1 MHVTARHC
9 QIKPLRAFPLIS
21 LSRLYQWVM
30 SALAVLCLSL
40 MAQSASAQDEAAPA
54 VAPTIIRS
62 IQVTGNQRVEANTV
76 ASYLLIAP
84 GDPYSETRID
94 TSIKT
99 LYATGLFADV
109 AIDPRDG
116 NVLIQVIENPIIN
129 RVILEG
135 NKSLKTDKITDEV
148 EAEPRSIFTRSS
160 IQEDVQRI
168 IELYRQSGRF
178 AATVSPKVVQ
188 QPQNRVDLIFEITE
202 GPVTGVRRINFIGNA
217 EYPDRLLRKEIATAE
232 SIWYKFFSS
241 NDNYDPGR
249 LEYDRE
255 QLRTYYTNRGFAD
268 FRVVSAV
275 AELTPDQEDFYIT
288 FTLDEGEE
296 YTWGDITVETELDE
310 LDADFLERLIR
321 IKKGNIYNAS
331 QVEDAIDTLNFAAG
345 TTGYAFVDIQPDIKR
360 NRDEKTVDLVFNV
373 VEGPRVYIERID
385 IVGNTTTLDYVIRR
399 ELELVEGDAFNRIL
413 LDRSRNRVR
422 ALRFFEEVEITETQG
437 SSPDRA
443 VVEVAVKEQ
452 PTGELSFSAGFSSAD
467 AFLVDL
473 SITQRNLRGRGQL
486 LRFVIRASSN
496 RREIDLRF
504 TEPRFLGRNLAAGVE
519 LFDVT
524 IDFLQEAGFRQSRT
538 GGQVTLAFPLT
549 EYTSLT
555 TRYSL
560 RKEDIEFPEQNQCA
574 ALEASENQGA
584 AITNSR
590 LVSLC
595 EQAGGRLSSILGYT
609 FGWDRRN
616 DPITPTGGFDVRF
629 SQDLAGV
636 GGDVKYLRTDLRANF
651 YKGLYKNVIAS
662 ATLAGGYIRGWG
674 GDPVTINDRYFKGN
688 FDFRGYDNAGIG
700 PRNAFVNGETGE
712 VATSAELIAA
722 GLGDRTSRLNALGG
736 NAFGLASAEVSF
748 PVGVPNLLGSVF
760 VEAGTVGLLDD
771 DFKIDLIQTQNIT
784 GLTNGESCSG
794 IGDDGNPDTFL
805 ICQRSIDDLSVRAML
820 GASVFWE
827 SPFGPIRF
835 DFTKPLRQF
844 EYDRRESFQFTTR
857 TRF

>member
-1 MHVTARHC
+1 MHSITRYNAID
-9 QIKPLRAFPLIS
+9 IKLIS
-21 LSRLYQWVM
+21 KSWLL
-30 SALAVLCLSL
+30 SALIGLASL
-40 MAQSASAQDEAAPA
+40 FIIAITSIPAFAQDESAAPTPIA
-54 VAPTIIRS
+54 APTVIRT
-62 IQVTGNQRVEANTV
+62 IQVQGNERVEANTV
-76 ASYLLIAP
+76 ASYLLFSP
-84 GDPYSETRID
+84 GDPYSESRID
-94 TSIKT
+94 TSVKT

-135 NKSLKTDKITDEV
+135 NKSLKTDKITDEI
-148 EAEPRSIFTRSS
+148 EAEPRSIFSRANV
-160 IQEDVQRI
+160 QADVQRI

-202 GPVTGVRRINFIGNA
+202 GPVTGVKRINFIGNA

-249 LEYDRE
+249 LEFDRE

-296 YTWGDITVETELDE
+296 YRWGDISVETQLDE
-310 LDADFLERLIR
+310 LDPEFLERLIR
-321 IKKGNIYNAS
+321 IQPGEIYNAS
-331 QVEDAIDTLNFAAG
+331 QVENAIDTLNFASG
-345 TTGYAFVDIQPDIKR
+345 TTGYAFVDIQPDIRR
-360 NRDEKTVDLVFNV
+360 NRETKTVDLVFNV

-399 ELELVEGDAFNRIL
+399 EMELVEGDAFNRIL

-422 ALRFFEEVEITETQG
+422 SLRFFEEVEITETQG
-437 SSPDRA
+437 SAPDRA

-486 LRFVIRASSN
+486 MRFVIRASSN

-524 IDFLQEAGFRQSRT
+524 IDFLEEAGFRQSRT

-560 RKEDIEFPEQNQCA
+560 RQETIEFPDEVRCA
-574 ALEASENQGA
+574 GLQSTQASGGVVSASDIQ
-584 AITNSR
+584 T
-590 LVSLC
+590 LSLC
-595 EQAGGRLSSILGYT
+595 EQAGGRLSSIFGYT
-609 FGWDRRN
+609 FAWDRRN

-629 SQDLAGV
+629 SQDLAGI
-636 GGDVKYLRTDLRANF
+636 GGDVKYLRTDIRANA

-674 GDPVTINDRYFKGN
+674 GDGVSINDRYFKGN

-700 PRNAFVNGETGE
+700 PRLVQANGETGE
-712 VATSAELIAA
+712 VVQ
-722 GLGDRTSRLNALGG
+722 RLNALGG
-736 NAFGLASAEVSF
+736 NAFGLAAAEVSF
-748 PVGVPNLLGSVF
+748 PVGVPNLLGSIF

-771 DFKIDLIQTQNIT
+771 GFKSDFIT
-784 GLTNGESCSG
+784 AISSNGVSVTTLGDVEV
-794 IGDDGNPDTFL
+794 GDDCGSLIDDGDENTTF
-805 ICQRSIDDLSVRAML
+805 ICQRSIDSLAVRAML

-844 EYDRRESFQFTTR
+844 DFDDRQSFQFTTR

>member
-1 MHVTARHC
+1 MDVQMQTTARHRL
-9 QIKPLRAFPLIS
+9 IDLKTISRHWVLRAVCVFLVAI
-21 LSRLYQWVM
+21 
-30 SALAVLCLSL
+30 LAIP
-40 MAQSASAQDEAAPA
+40 AIGQEAPPVAA
-54 VAPTIIRS
+54 APTIIKS
-62 IQVTGNQRVEANTV
+62 IQVQGNQRVESNTV

-116 NVLIQVIENPIIN
+116 NILIQVIENPIIN

-135 NKSLKTDKITDEV
+135 NKSLKTDKITDEI
-148 EAEPRSIFTRSS
+148 EAEPRSIFTRSNV
-160 IQEDVQRI
+160 QADVQRI

-202 GPVTGVRRINFIGNA
+202 GPVTGVKRINFIGNA
-217 EYPDRLLRKEIATAE
+217 EYPDRRLRKEIATAE

-255 QLRTYYTNRGFAD
+255 QLRTFYTNRGFAD

-288 FTLDEGEE
+288 FTVDEGEE
-296 YTWGDITVETELDE
+296 YTWGDVTVETQLDE
-310 LDADFLERLIR
+310 LDPEFLKRLVPIR
-321 IKKGNIYNAS
+321 KGTIYNAS
-331 QVEDAIDTLNFAAG
+331 RVEDAIDTLNFAAG

-360 NRDEKTVDLVFNV
+360 NRDTKTVDLVFNV

-437 SSPDRA
+437 SAPDRA

-524 IDFLQEAGFRQSRT
+524 IDFLEEAGFRQSRT

-560 RKEDIEFPEQNQCA
+560 RTEDIEFPEQAQCA
-574 ALEASENQGA
+574 GFEATGFGSN
-584 AITNSR
+584 TR
-590 LVSLC
+590 LASLC
-595 EQAGGRLSSILGYT
+595 EQAGGRLSSIFGYT
-609 FGWDRRN
+609 FAWDRRN
-616 DPITPTGGFDVRF
+616 DPITPTGGFDVRW
-629 SQDLAGV
+629 SQDLAGI
-636 GGDVKYLRTDLRANF
+636 GGDVKYLRTDIRANA

-700 PRNAFVNGETGE
+700 PRSVLVDAETGQI
-712 VATSAELIAA
+712 TQ
-722 GLGDRTSRLNALGG
+722 RLNALGG
-736 NAFGLASAEVSF
+736 NAFGLASTEVSF
-748 PVGVPNLLGSVF
+748 PLGVPSLLGSIF
-760 VEAGTVGLLDD
+760 LEAGTVGLLDEN
-771 DFKIDLIQTQNIT
+771 FQSNIVQNSNVT
-784 GLTNGESCSG
+784 GLRAGDDCSA
-794 IGDDGNPDTFL
+794 IVDDGNDATTT
-805 ICQRSIDDLSVRAML
+805 ICQRTIDDLSIRAML
-820 GASVFWE
+820 GASIFWE

-844 EYDRRESFQFTTR
+844 DYDDRESFQFTTR